1 MPQKTIIA
9 RWEAP
14 TSGYKLKFDGV
25 YLLDNPK
32 QCIVTLKKIALDG
45 YHMQVFTP
53 IEAKIVINVPKE
65 YKNVEPTC
73 YSDISDG
80 ARVQLRSKAKS
91 LWKEIKKPIELK
103 KEKDPNLLD
112 HWLKARCFPNGEYD
126 LEYFGRPQE
135 KLKEVIRQLKE
146 QSRYI
151 EQPEFKIEDFLLKHS
166 REDNEDEEKEEN
178 EIIVIKSERQEQ
190 EENEEKEENET
201 FVIMPIEIQKQSV
214 DKPLPKNPGFFNSWG
229 KVAAV
234 GVGILGAAA
243 VIAKL
248 TR

>member
-45 YHMQVFTP
+45 YHMQAFTP
-53 IEAKIVINVPKE
+53 IEAKIVINVPKG
-65 YKNVEPTC
+65 YKNVKPTC
-73 YSDISDG
+73 YSEISDSER
-80 ARVQLRSKAKS
+80 AQLRSKAKS
-91 LWKEIKKPIELK
+91 LWKEINKPIELK

-112 HWLKARCFPNGEYD
+112 YWLKAPCFPNGEYD
-126 LEYFGRPQE
+126 LEYLGKPQE

-146 QSRYI
+146 QNQYK
-151 EQPEFKIEDFLLKHS
+151 EQPEFNIEDFLLKHS
-166 REDNEDEEKEEN
+166 NEDEEKEEN
-178 EIIVIKSERQEQ
+178 EIIVIKSDKQEQ
-190 EENEEKEENET
+190 NENEEKEENET
-201 FVIMPIEIQKQSV
+201 FVIMPIERQKQSG

-243 VIAKL
+243 VIAQL